1 MVFSLRS
8 SIPGHEYLEADYEC
22 APGFYMVS
30 TTNRLLCRNRQWMG
44 QLPKCKIKANFQG
57 ACIDASCDH
66 VCKEVDGRPV
76 CSCYKGF
83 RLEDDKCMGKFNSL
97 IFASNIIQIKQYLID
112 KDLFRCCSKF
122 HLNIYYSMEYLKSI
136 RFSTNI
142 SGNIWNFHNTILLN
156 NHFQLKLYRFD
167 IFS

>member
-1 MVFSLRS
+1 MIGRKYLFIVKRYSTFFLNQFYLFSSEIYKSLQLVFSLRS

-44 QLPKCKIKANFQG
+44 QLPKCKIKANFEG

-66 VCKEVDGRPV
+66 VCKEIDGRPV

-83 RLEDDKCMGKFNSL
+83 RLENDKCMGKFAYNSY
-97 IFASNIIQIKQYLID
+97 IFACNIIQIIKQQFNWQGLI
-112 KDLFRCCSKF
+112 
-122 HLNIYYSMEYLKSI
+122 
-136 RFSTNI
+136 
-142 SGNIWNFHNTILLN
+142 
-156 NHFQLKLYRFD
+156 
-167 IFS
+167 

>member
-1 MVFSLRS
+1 MDVGRKYLFIVKRYSTFFFFNQSYLFFPKIYKSLQLVFSLRS

-83 RLEDDKCMGKFNSL
+83 RLEDDKCMGKFNSYVDL
-97 IFASNIIQIKQYLID
+97 CFQYYPN
-112 KDLFRCCSKF
+112 K
-122 HLNIYYSMEYLKSI
+122 
-136 RFSTNI
+136 
-142 SGNIWNFHNTILLN
+142 TILN
-156 NHFQLKLYRFD
+156 
-167 IFS
+167 